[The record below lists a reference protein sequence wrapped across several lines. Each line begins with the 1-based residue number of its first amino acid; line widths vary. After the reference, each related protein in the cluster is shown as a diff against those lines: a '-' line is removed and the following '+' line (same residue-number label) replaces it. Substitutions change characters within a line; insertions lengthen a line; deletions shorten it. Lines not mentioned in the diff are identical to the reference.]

1 MGDIRAGLEE
11 LKLDGA
17 LFADVKYYVS
27 GEGDPKILNLLQEG
41 GAERSNYF
49 SDFVTHL
56 IAGYDALENDISA
69 AKDIYEIPAVTQNW
83 ILYSVKCNKLLP
95 PHYFSPEDTQLFSN
109 VRACI
114 SQVSRADS
122 KSLWAMITLQGG
134 KCQLRLDRYCTHL
147 ITGKAAGLKYETA
160 MRHPIQ
166 IVTPDWVTECCK
178 KGAIISEVEYH
189 PRLLIYPN
197 SSTAMITGFMDEDT
211 ENNTTQEE
219 QDRTKAMLEQLK
231 QRMPW
236 NQPSPPVSSN
246 TSHNINTANV
256 TVTTISYTT
265 NGQSNVNTQ
274 QHLPRPIPATSL
286 SNTSTIA
293 SSVSDQNVT
302 QTNWLPQASQ
312 QNNVVQIKSVPSQ
325 IQQSEL
331 SPQQQQQQQQMN
343 MQHTLLQQQQL
354 NQQQQQLS
362 QQLTHQQ
369 YTQQQILNQ
378 QQSPQLTSQ
387 QQQLIGTQQQSLA
400 QPQMMP
406 QQQQQQINS
415 QLPQHQMSSSQ
426 QLLTQQQK
434 QLNQHQILSQQQ
446 MNQQQHLSQQQQIT
460 SQQQL
465 VQQQQVQLTPQQQQQ
480 IVLQQQQQQI
490 STQQQQIGTPQH
502 QLNQQQTPPQQLT
515 SEQRQL
521 ILLQQQQQQQ
531 KIQQISQQLQQSAPQ
546 GSQQF
551 VIRDG
556 QLQQQPQNQQ
566 LMGPNQQSFIVQ
578 RDSQWQQQQY
588 HLQLQRQQQQQI
600 GPQRPSGQWAQQPPQ
615 PPRQLIQLDAQTH
628 QQLQQMDPQQR
639 AQFIQ
644 KIQKQRNLLLQR
656 QMQNRQAQQG
666 AHIAVIRSPGKPVQP
681 GGLQWIQ
688 QPRPQMIGPQIAQ
701 TPGQKPVHS
710 GVQPPALTPINSSNQ
725 VIVQAG
731 QNVQGPQ
738 TGQPGQTFQQGQ
750 PLTPQ
755 HIAQLHMQ
763 KQQQMARLQQ
773 LQHLQQQQQQQQQ
786 QQGAQQE
793 PSLTSLSNNQIPPDQ
808 QLVVNAKT
816 KTALANMLTNRLQGS
831 AAEGSAAGQLRLM
844 TAQHRPPPPPSQ
856 DPQLLAAYQ
865 RRTVGNITNGAP
877 PGAPIKMQYAP
888 VMPQAKAQFYGHNP
902 NLKLPPD
909 LFLLGCIFV
918 IVEYDV
924 QRPNDV
930 SVWKQVIERHGGE
943 VEPQYCTRATHVLA
957 ITQKHPTVVQALR
970 EGKRCVSAHWLS
982 DVVTKQQVLPP
993 WHALHFPTPFSLTEL
1008 PCAKQIVSLSG
1019 FEGEERAKVKYML
1032 EALGAKVTNY
1042 FTRHNTLLVCR
1053 RPDGQK
1059 YKKAREWQTGVVNA
1073 QWLTDLLCGQMNA
1086 LHQTENPKYQQ
1097 YSLSN
1102 PFRLDYSL
1110 VPHLMAAW
1118 KMPINI
1124 TQESYDKVKQ
1134 VGQGPNS
1141 IRKYKKPRLDGP
1153 LLNKDPH
1160 LLGLDEPI
1168 VVSNPDPP
1176 PPDKQPRI
1184 LFSGINPRKHA
1195 KRIRELGGALAA
1207 SWRDATHLVM
1217 SAPIRTVKLLCC
1229 LSRCKYI
1236 VTLQWLLDC
1245 SARNT
1250 FLDENGYILGDSEFE
1265 KNFNCNIEKALA
1277 SPNRGTVLKGKIFY
1291 VTPSV
1296 IPSPSAIA
1304 EIIESAGGT
1313 MEKARRSLVQIQEMN
1328 SNKLT
1333 YIIVTHENDLH
1344 LLTDV
1349 LRANIS
1355 VFSAEIVLGAVA
1367 RQYFQTE
1374 QI

>member
-95 PHYFSPEDTQLFSN
+95 SHYFSPEDTQLFSN
-109 VRACI
+109 VRACM
-114 SQVSRADS
+114 SQISRADS

-166 IVTPDWVTECCK
+166 IVTPDWVTECCR
-178 KGAIISEVEYH
+178 KGTIISEVEYH

-211 ENNTTQEE
+211 ENNTAQEE
-219 QDRTKAMLEQLK
+219 QERTKAMLEQLK

-246 TSHNINTANV
+246 TAHNINTATA
-256 TVTTISYTT
+256 TVTTIPYTT
-265 NGQSNVNTQ
+265 NGQNNVNPQQ
-274 QHLPRPIPATSL
+274 QHLPRPIPTTSL
-286 SNTSTIA
+286 SNASTIA
-293 SSVSDQNVT
+293 PSVSDQNVT
-302 QTNWLPQASQ
+302 QTTWLPQTSQ
-312 QNNVVQIKSVPSQ
+312 QNNVTQMKS
-325 IQQSEL
+325 
-331 SPQQQQQQQQMN
+331 
-343 MQHTLLQQQQL
+343 
-354 NQQQQQLS
+354 
-362 QQLTHQQ
+362 
-369 YTQQQILNQ
+369 
-378 QQSPQLTSQ
+378 
-387 QQQLIGTQQQSLA
+387 
-400 QPQMMP
+400 
-406 QQQQQQINS
+406 
-415 QLPQHQMSSSQ
+415 
-426 QLLTQQQK
+426 
-434 QLNQHQILSQQQ
+434 
-446 MNQQQHLSQQQQIT
+446 QHLSQQQQLT
-460 SQQQL
+460 PQQQL

-480 IVLQQQQQQI
+480 IVLQQQI
-490 STQQQQIGTPQH
+490 PAQQQIGTQQH
-502 QLNQQQTPPQQLT
+502 QLNQQQAPPQQLT

-521 ILLQQQQQQQ
+521 ILLQQQQQQ

-546 GSQQF
+546 SSQQF

-600 GPQRPSGQWAQQPPQ
+600 GPQRPSGQWSQQPPQ

-688 QPRPQMIGPQIAQ
+688 QQRPQMIGPQIAQ

-725 VIVQAG
+725 VIVQAS
-731 QNVQGPQ
+731 QN
-738 TGQPGQTFQQGQ
+738 
-750 PLTPQ
+750 
-755 HIAQLHMQ
+755 
-763 KQQQMARLQQ
+763 
-773 LQHLQQQQQQQQQ
+773 
-786 QQGAQQE
+786 
-793 PSLTSLSNNQIPPDQ
+793 
-808 QLVVNAKT
+808 T
-816 KTALANMLTNRLQGS
+816 KTALANMLTSRLQGS

-877 PGAPIKMQYAP
+877 PGASIKMQYAP

-943 VEPQYCTRATHVLA
+943 VEPQYCTRATHILA

-982 DVVTKQQVLPP
+982 DVVSKQQVVPP

-1168 VVSNPDPP
+1168 IVSNPDPP

-1217 SAPIRTVKLLCC
+1217 TAPRRTVKLLCC

-1250 FLDENGYILGDSEFE
+1250 FLDESGYMLGDSEFE

-1296 IPSPSAIA
+1296 IPSPPAIA

-1313 MEKARRSLVQIQEMN
+1313 MEKTRRSIAQIQEMN

-1333 YIIVTHENDLH
+1333 YIIITHENDLH
-1344 LLTDV
+1344 LLSDV
-1349 LRANIS
+1349 LRVNIS

-1367 RQYFQTE
+1367 RQYFQSE

>member
-56 IAGYDALENDISA
+56 IAGYDAVENDISA
-69 AKDIYEIPAVTQNW
+69 AKDIYEIPAVTQEW

-109 VRACI
+109 VRACV

-147 ITGKAAGLKYETA
+147 ITGKAVGVKYETA
-160 MRHPIQ
+160 LRHPIQ
-166 IVTPDWVTECCK
+166 IVAPDWVTECCK
-178 KGAIISEVEYH
+178 KGTIVSEVEYH
-189 PRLLIYPN
+189 PRLLVYPN

-211 ENNTTQEE
+211 DNNAAQEE

-246 TSHNINTANV
+246 PSHNISSANA
-256 TVTTISYTT
+256 TVTAIPYAA
-265 NGQSNVNTQ
+265 NGQNTVNAQQ
-274 QHLPRPIPATSL
+274 QHLPCQVATTSL
-286 SNTSTIA
+286 SNASTIV
-293 SSVSDQNVT
+293 SSVPDQNIT
-302 QTNWLPQASQ
+302 PAGWLAQAPQ
-312 QNNVVQIKSVPSQ
+312 QNNVAQMKSVPPQ
-325 IQQSEL
+325 IQQPEL
-331 SPQQQQQQQQMN
+331 SPQQQQQMN
-343 MQHTLLQQQQL
+343 IQHSLLQQQQQL
-354 NQQQQQLS
+354 NQQQLS
-362 QQLTHQQ
+362 QQLTQHQQ
-369 YTQQQILNQ
+369 LQQQTYTQQQLLNQ
-378 QQSPQLTSQ
+378 QQSPQLAS
-387 QQQLIGTQQQSLA
+387 QQQLIGQQQQSLA
-400 QPQMMP
+400 QQSLMP
-406 QQQQQQINS
+406 QQQQQINS
-415 QLPQHQMSSSQ
+415 QLSQHQLSSPQ

-434 QLNQHQILSQQQ
+434 QLTQHQMLSQQQ
-446 MNQQQHLSQQQQIT
+446 LSQQQQHLPPQQQIT
-460 SQQQL
+460 SPQQL
-465 VQQQQVQLTPQQQQQ
+465 VQQQVQLTPQQQQQ
-480 IVLQQQQQQI
+480 IVLQQQQLP
-490 STQQQQIGTPQH
+490 TQQPQIGAQQH
-502 QLNQQQTPPQQLT
+502 QLNPQQAPPQQLT

-531 KIQQISQQLQQSAPQ
+531 QKIQQISQQLQQSAPQ
-546 GSQQF
+546 SSQQF

-556 QLQQQPQNQQ
+556 QLQQQPQNQP
-566 LMGPNQQSFIVQ
+566 LMGPNQQGFIVQ

-615 PPRQLIQLDAQTH
+615 PSRQLIQLDAQTH

-644 KIQKQRNLLLQR
+644 KIQKQKNLILHR

-681 GGLQWIQ
+681 GGLQWVQ

-701 TPGQKPVHS
+701 TPSQKPVHP

-725 VIVQAG
+725 VIVQTG
-731 QNVQGPQ
+731 QTVQGPQ
-738 TGQPGQTFQQGQ
+738 PVQPGQTFPQGQ

-763 KQQQMARLQQ
+763 KQQMARLQQ

-786 QQGAQQE
+786 QSTQQE
-793 PSLTSLSNNQIPPDQ
+793 PPLTSLSNNAQIPPDQ

-816 KTALANMLTNRLQGS
+816 KTALANMLTNRLQGT

-888 VMPQAKAQFYGHNP
+888 VMTQAKAQFYGHNP

-930 SVWKQVIERHGGE
+930 SIWKQVIERHGGE

-957 ITQKHPTVVQALR
+957 ITQKHPIVVQALR

-982 DVVTKQQVLPP
+982 DVVSKQQVLPP

-1008 PCAKQIVSLSG
+1008 PCAKQIMSLSG

-1176 PPDKQPRI
+1176 SPDKQPRI

-1250 FLDENGYILGDSEFE
+1250 FLDESGYMLGDPGFE

-1296 IPSPSAIA
+1296 VPSPPAIA
-1304 EIIESAGGT
+1304 EIIDSAGGT
-1313 MEKARRSLVQIQEMN
+1313 VEKTRRSVAQIQELN

-1333 YIIVTHENDLH
+1333 YIVVSHDNDLH
-1344 LLTDV
+1344 LLSDV

-1355 VFSAEIVLGAVA
+1355 VFSVEIVLGAVA
-1367 RQYFQTE
+1367 RQYFQPD
-1374 QI
+1374 QL

>member
-1 MGDIRAGLEE
+1 MGDIRAGLED
-11 LKLDGA
+11 LKLDSA
-17 LFADVKYYVS
+17 LFANVKYYVS

-41 GAERSNYF
+41 GAERSIYF

-56 IAGYDALENDISA
+56 IAGYEALENDISQ

-95 PHYFSPEDTQLFSN
+95 AKYFSPEENQLFSN
-109 VRACI
+109 VRICLSQI
-114 SQVSRADS
+114 SRVDS

-147 ITGKAAGLKYETA
+147 VTGKASSIKYETA
-160 MRHPIQ
+160 TRHHIP

-178 KGAIISEVEYH
+178 KSTLVSEVEYH
-189 PRLLIYPN
+189 PRLLMSPN

-211 ENNTTQEE
+211 DNSNAREE

-236 NQPSPPVSSN
+236 NQPSPPVSLS
-246 TSHNINTANV
+246 TTHSLSATNTA
-256 TVTTISYTT
+256 TISYST
-265 NGQSNVNTQ
+265 NGQNTVNMQPQ
-274 QHLPRPIPATSL
+274 QLPRSAPSSTLGTSA
-286 SNTSTIA
+286 NVP
-293 SSVSDQNVT
+293 SVSDQNVNIN
-302 QTNWLPQASQ
+302 QANWLPQPAQQNNASQ
-312 QNNVVQIKSVPSQ
+312 QIKTMPSQ
-325 IQQSEL
+325 MQQQEL
-331 SPQQQQQQQQMN
+331 SQQQMN
-343 MQHTLLQQQQL
+343 MQHQLMQQQSLTSQQPLTQQLTQHQQQL
-354 NQQQQQLS
+354 QQPS
-362 QQLTHQQ
+362 
-369 YTQQQILNQ
+369 YNQQQILNQ
-378 QQSPQLTSQ
+378 QLSSQVQQ
-387 QQQLIGTQQQSLA
+387 QQQLIGQQQPL
-400 QPQMMP
+400 MP
-406 QQQQQQINS
+406 QQQQQINS
-415 QLPQHQMSSSQ
+415 QLPQHQLTAQ
-426 QLLTQQQK
+426 QLVTPQQK
-434 QLNQHQILSQQQ
+434 QLNQHQII
-446 MNQQQHLSQQQQIT
+446 QQQQINP
-460 SQQQL
+460 QQQL
-465 VQQQQVQLTPQQQQQ
+465 PTQQSHLMPQQQVQLTTQQQQQQ
-480 IVLQQQQQQI
+480 IVMQQQQQQLP
-490 STQQQQIGTPQH
+490 SQPQQITSQH
-502 QLNQQQTPPQQLT
+502 QLTQQAPSQQLAA
-515 SEQRQL
+515 EQRQL

-546 GSQQF
+546 SSQF

-556 QLQQQPQNQQ
+556 QLQQSQNQQ
-566 LMGPNQQSFIVQ
+566 LIGPNQQGFIVK

-588 HLQLQRQQQQQI
+588 QLQLQRQQQI
-600 GPQRPSGQWAQQPPQ
+600 GPLRSEAQWNQL
-615 PPRQLIQLDAQTH
+615 PRHLIQLDKQTH
-628 QQLQQMDPQQR
+628 LQLQQMDTQQR

-644 KIQKQRNLLLQR
+644 KLQKQRNLLLQR
-656 QMQNRQAQQG
+656 QMHNRQQG
-666 AHIAVIRSPGKPVQP
+666 PHIAVIRNPGKPVQSTN
-681 GGLQWIQ
+681 LQWIPQ
-688 QPRPQMIGPQIAQ
+688 VQPQMMGPQLTP

-725 VIVQAG
+725 VIVPTGQA
-731 QNVQGPQ
+731 VQGPQ
-738 TGQPGQTFQQGQ
+738 VSQTGQTFQQGQ
-750 PLTPQ
+750 LTPQ
-755 HIAQLHMQ
+755 HLVQLQMQ
-763 KQQQMARLQQ
+763 KQQQMARLQ
-773 LQHLQQQQQQQQQ
+773 LQHLQQQQQQQQ
-786 QQGAQQE
+786 GPQQE
-793 PSLTSLSNNQIPPDQ
+793 TPLASLSNNAHIPPDQ

-816 KTALANMLTNRLQGS
+816 KTALANMLTNRLQGG
-831 AAEGSAAGQLRLM
+831 ATDGSAAGQLRLM

-865 RRTVGNITNGAP
+865 RRTLGNITNGAP
-877 PGAPIKMQYAP
+877 SGAPMKMQYPP
-888 VMPQAKAQFYGHNP
+888 VMPQPKTQFYGHNP

-918 IVEYDV
+918 IVEYDI
-924 QRPNDV
+924 QHPNEV

-982 DVVTKQQVLPP
+982 DVVNKQQLLPP

-1008 PCAKQIVSLSG
+1008 PCVKQIVSFSG
-1019 FEGEERAKVKYML
+1019 FEGEDRAKVKHML
-1032 EALGAKVTNY
+1032 EALGAKYTNY
-1042 FTRHNTLLVCR
+1042 FSKHNTLLVCR

-1059 YKKAREWQTGVVNA
+1059 YKKAREWPTSIVNA

-1086 LHQTENPKYQQ
+1086 LHQLEGSKYQQ
-1097 YSLSN
+1097 FNLSN
-1102 PFRLDYSL
+1102 PFKLDYSL

-1160 LLGLDEPI
+1160 FLGLDEPI

-1195 KRIRELGGALAA
+1195 KRIRELGGELAA
-1207 SWRDATHLVM
+1207 TWRDATHLIM
-1217 SAPIRTVKLLCC
+1217 SAPLRTVKLLCC
-1229 LSRCKYI
+1229 LSRCKFI
-1236 VTLQWLLDC
+1236 VSLQWLLDC
-1245 SARNT
+1245 SAKNT
-1250 FLDENGYILGDSEFE
+1250 FVDESAYMLGDAEFE

-1277 SPNRGTVLKGKIFY
+1277 SPNRGTVLKGKIFF

-1296 IPSPSAIA
+1296 VPSPSAMA

-1313 MEKARRSLVQIQEMN
+1313 MEKTRRTVAQIQEMN
-1328 SNKLT
+1328 AGKLN

-1344 LLTDV
+1344 LLSDV
-1349 LRANIS
+1349 LRANIN
-1355 VFSAEIVLGAVA
+1355 VYSAEIVLGAIA
-1367 RQYFQTE
+1367 RQYFQSDAS
-1374 QI
+1374 QV

>member
-95 PHYFSPEDTQLFSN
+95 PHYFLPEDTQLFSN
-109 VRACI
+109 IRACV

-122 KSLWAMITLQGG
+122 KSLWAMIALQGG
-134 KCQLRLDRYCTHL
+134 TCQLRLDQYCTHL
-147 ITGKAAGLKYETA
+147 ITGKAVGLKYETA
-160 MRHPIQ
+160 TRHPIQ
-166 IVTPDWVTECCK
+166 IVTPDWVTECCR
-178 KGAIISEVEYH
+178 KGTILSEVEFH

-211 ENNTTQEE
+211 ENNITQEE
-219 QDRTKAMLEQLK
+219 QDRTKVMLEQLK

-236 NQPSPPVSSN
+236 NQPSPPVPSN
-246 TSHNINTANV
+246 TLHSINTANV
-256 TVTTISYTT
+256 TATTIPYAT
-265 NGQSNVNTQ
+265 NGQNTVNAQ
-274 QHLPRPIPATSL
+274 QPHLPRPIPTTNL
-286 SNTSTIA
+286 SNVSTIIT
-293 SSVSDQNVT
+293 SVSDENVT
-302 QTNWLPQASQ
+302 QPGWLPQSSQ
-312 QNNVVQIKSVPSQ
+312 QNNVSQMKTVPQ
-325 IQQSEL
+325 MQQPEV
-331 SPQQQQQQQQMN
+331 SPQQQQQMN
-343 MQHTLLQQQQL
+343 MQHTILQQQQMSQL
-354 NQQQQQLS
+354 TQHQQLQQQ
-362 QQLTHQQ
+362 T
-369 YTQQQILNQ
+369 YTQQQILNP
-378 QQSPQLTSQ
+378 QQSPQLSS
-387 QQQLIGTQQQSLA
+387 QQQLIGAQQPIL
-400 QPQMMP
+400 P
-406 QQQQQQINS
+406 QQQQQINS
-415 QLPQHQMSSSQ
+415 QLPQHQLSSPQ
-426 QLLTQQQK
+426 QLLPPQQK
-434 QLNQHQILSQQQ
+434 QLNQQQILSQQQ
-446 MNQQQHLSQQQQIT
+446 LNQQQHISQQQQQQQQQQIGT
-460 SQQQL
+460 QQQL

-480 IVLQQQQQQI
+480 IVLQQQQQLP
-490 STQQQQIGTPQH
+490 TQQQIGAQH
-502 QLNQQQTPPQQLT
+502 QLNQQQVAQQQLA
-515 SEQRQL
+515 SEQRQI
-521 ILLQQQQQQQ
+521 ILLQQQQQQQQ

-546 GSQQF
+546 SSQQF

-556 QLQQQPQNQQ
+556 QLQQQPQSQQ

-578 RDSQWQQQQY
+578 RDTQWQQQQY

-644 KIQKQRNLLLQR
+644 KIQKQKNFILQR

-681 GGLQWIQ
+681 GGLQWVQ

-701 TPGQKPVHS
+701 TPGQKPVHP
-710 GVQPPALTPINSSNQ
+710 GVQPPALTPINSANQ
-725 VIVQAG
+725 VIVQTG
-731 QNVQGPQ
+731 QTVQGPQ
-738 TGQPGQTFQQGQ
+738 TAQPGQT
-750 PLTPQ
+750 
-755 HIAQLHMQ
+755 
-763 KQQQMARLQQ
+763 
-773 LQHLQQQQQQQQQ
+773 
-786 QQGAQQE
+786 
-793 PSLTSLSNNQIPPDQ
+793 
-808 QLVVNAKT
+808 
-816 KTALANMLTNRLQGS
+816 LQGS
-831 AAEGSAAGQLRLM
+831 ATEGSAAGQLRLM

-865 RRTVGNITNGAP
+865 RRPVGNITNGAP

-888 VMPQAKAQFYGHNP
+888 AMTQPKAQFYGHNP

-930 SVWKQVIERHGGE
+930 LIWKQVIERHGGE

-982 DVVTKQQVLPP
+982 DVVSKQQVLPP

-1032 EALGAKVTNY
+1032 EALGSKVTNY

-1086 LHQTENPKYQQ
+1086 MHQIENPKYQQ
-1097 YSLSN
+1097 YSFSN

-1118 KMPINI
+1118 KLPINI

-1141 IRKYKKPRLDGP
+1141 VRKYKKPRLDVP

-1195 KRIRELGGALAA
+1195 KRIRELGGAMAA

-1229 LSRCKYI
+1229 MSRCKYI

-1250 FLDENGYILGDSEFE
+1250 FLDESGYMLGDPEFE
-1265 KNFNCNIEKALA
+1265 KNFNCNIEKALV
-1277 SPNRGTVLKGKIFY
+1277 SPNRGTVLK
-1291 VTPSV
+1291 VT
-1296 IPSPSAIA
+1296 
-1304 EIIESAGGT
+1304 
-1313 MEKARRSLVQIQEMN
+1313 
-1328 SNKLT
+1328 
-1333 YIIVTHENDLH
+1333 
-1344 LLTDV
+1344 
-1349 LRANIS
+1349 
-1355 VFSAEIVLGAVA
+1355 
-1367 RQYFQTE
+1367 
-1374 QI
+1374 